1 MVPLGWKKGRRT
13 AETGTFPWRRRR
25 LAAAIYDG
33 DVE

>member
-13 AETGTFPWRRRR
+13 AETGTFPWRRR